1 MHDFS
6 DGIFRQQGAVLLLLV
21 LVLLT
26 GSTFTLLVKLNSD
39 TNFYIRHNNQTQK
52 SLRLAKQA
60 LIGYAINFPEI
71 DNKPG
76 ETDPIEGPGY
86 FLCPDINND
95 GGAGGSCSFLGKTT
109 IGRLP
114 YKTLEV
120 AELTDSSGA
129 RLWYALSDN
138 FRNNPALEPL
148 NSETEG
154 QLRVDGRADIVAV
167 VIAPGAPVGDQ
178 VRDPGETDI
187 EIEIGNYLESDNN
200 DLDLDFISA
209 DPANP
214 AAFNDSLII
223 ITRRELMQI
232 IEKRVLSEVEDQ
244 LKNYRETYGAFPW
257 LSPFDNPNTSAF
269 KSSAGNY
276 EGHIP
281 FHYWEGGDSPPDTF
295 TDDITLSWDI
305 RGATLNEIPDSDAP
319 LLPLP
324 MVTKMNDIYIPAAS
338 CTWTDR
344 ETFDCMGSST
354 ASTPTAVFPGM
365 KGKLD
370 RTYDFDITFRHNVGA
385 GPVINDP
392 TSSSPRTRDLEIR
405 NGALAASTVTITV
418 TDRLTDIFYDVDH
431 PGAPSSKQAS
441 VSLRSDE
448 DTTGTIIARDI
459 LYDLDVNGIDGNGDG
474 DFLDAGTDFAP
485 ELHGCFVNNDLD
497 GCFVKNDLIGWFIRN
512 EWYKHVYIAYSSS
525 EPLPGDTGAGSDCK
539 ARGGCL
545 ELKGI
550 ADEDIRAIA
559 VIAGAPLAGKDRDRP
574 SADISDYFELE
585 NKSQVADQFEK
596 AAISGSFN
604 DQVRIIERAEP
615 PPP

>member
-21 LVLLT
+21 LVLIT
-26 GSTFTLLVKLNSD
+26 GSTFSLLVKLNSD
-39 TNFYIRHNNQTQK
+39 TNFYIRQNNQTQK

-76 ETDPIEGPGY
+76 ETDPINGPGY

-95 GGAGGSCSFLGKTT
+95 GGAGGSCSFSGKTT

-223 ITRRELMQI
+223 ITRRELMQFV
-232 IEKRVLSEVEDQ
+232 EKRVLSEVENQ
-244 LKNYRETYGAFPW
+244 FNNYRDASGAFPW
-257 LSPFDNPNTSAF
+257 LSPFDNPDTSAF
-269 KSSAGNY
+269 KSSTSNSSIS

-281 FHYWEGGDSPPDTF
+281 FHYSGDDADSPDPF
-295 TDDITLSWDI
+295 EDDIILSWRNLI
-305 RGATLNEIPDSDAP
+305 GMSECLPSTSTATYSVPQIDGIDIPDARC
-319 LLPLP
+319 
-324 MVTKMNDIYIPAAS
+324 N
-338 CTWTDR
+338 WTDR
-344 ETFDCMGSST
+344 NTFDCAGSFDES
-354 ASTPTAVFPGM
+354 
-365 KGKLD
+365 GK
-370 RTYDFDITFRHNVGA
+370 TYDFDITFVDA
-385 GPVINDP
+385 EPTINAR
-392 TSSSPRTRDLEIR
+392 TESSLRTRDLDI
-405 NGALAASTVTITV
+405 TITNGIADSGV
-418 TDRLTDIFYDVDH
+418 LNFNDLRITETDTLTSISMFLCND
-431 PGAPSSKQAS
+431 K
-441 VSLRSDE
+441 
-448 DTTGTIIARDI
+448 DTSGTIIATDI
-459 LYDLDVNGIDGNGDG
+459 LYDLDANGIDGNGDG

-485 ELHGCFVNNDLD
+485 ELHG
-497 GCFVKNDLIGWFIRN
+497 WFIRN
-512 EWYKHVYIAYSSS
+512 EWHKQVYIAYLSS
-525 EPLPGDTGAGSDCK
+525 EPPPGDTTASPDCNLP
-539 ARGGCL
+539 GGCL
-545 ELKGI
+545 KLKGT
-550 ADEDIRAIA
+550 AYENIRAIA
-559 VIAGAPLAGKDRDRP
+559 VIAGAPLEGHVRP
-574 SADISDYFELE
+574 SANISAYFELE
-585 NKSQVADQFEK
+585 NQSPGDVWFEK
-596 AAISGSFN
+596 AAFSGRFN
-604 DQVRIIERAEP
+604 DQVRIIKRAP
-615 PPP
+615 PPPP